1 MPLLNIVGCTNLN
14 TTFEVGMVF
23 LAAEKEED
31 YAWGLNA
38 MARTFRKHDI
48 QPPKVALTDREKA
61 IMTALNTTFPDA
73 ANIICRWH
81 INKNIVKNCK
91 IPGMSDEDWKPV
103 LAAITTVWEAPTEAD
118 FDAKWIEFSTDARW
132 AQASAYIEKNWY
144 PYRKEFTAAWIDK
157 YRHFGNTATS
167 CCESAH
173 HHLKTYIEHSTG

>member
-1 MPLLNIVGCTNLN
+1 MPFFNVVGCTNLN
-14 TTFEVGMVF
+14 TTFEVGMIF

-61 IMTALNTTFPDA
+61 IMTALKTTFPDA

-91 IPGMSDEDWKPV
+91 SSRYERRG
-103 LAAITTVWEAPTEAD
+103 LEAS
-118 FDAKWIEFSTDARW
+118 I
-132 AQASAYIEKNWY
+132 
-144 PYRKEFTAAWIDK
+144 
-157 YRHFGNTATS
+157 S
-167 CCESAH
+167 CNHGRLGGSN
-173 HHLKTYIEHSTG
+173 GGRFRR